1 MRRILWLAMLMSGLL
16 AIGVHAQSEQ
26 AESEESRPKVAVIP
40 IDGAISPATA
50 DYLESTHSD
59 AVANGASA
67 IVIELDTPGG
77 LATAMRTMIQTILQ
91 SSVPVIT
98 WVSPEGA
105 RAASAGTYLLYASH
119 IAAMAPATNLGAAT
133 PVQIGGGGGSN
144 PLPGDGGSG
153 DQGEKGD
160 TDGDKAGDQ
169 PSEGASDADAE
180 DKATASAEGA
190 DDAAPEDKAG
200 EASASES
207 EGGKSASEKKAI
219 NDAVAYIR
227 SLAEKR
233 GRNADWAE
241 EAVREGASL
250 SADAAVERNVVDL
263 MASSL
268 DELLRAASGRE
279 VSLASGATQVLE
291 LENADIQRYEPG
303 WRYQFLA
310 IITNPTV
317 AYVLMM
323 IGIYGLLLE
332 GYSPGAILPGTVGVI
347 ALLMALYAFQLMP
360 VNYAGLALIVVGIVL
375 MIAEALAP
383 SFGILGFGGIA
394 GFILGSIFLMDSDV
408 PGYDINLGVIVGLSL
423 GSALLLGITFYLLY
437 RSRRARVTTGE
448 EGTLDGQR
456 GEVIQFDNGR
466 GWVMVNGER
475 WQCRSKQ
482 PLEPGQR
489 IRILRHEGFT
499 VEVAPE
505 PDRDT
510 HASGHSADPP

>member
-1 MRRILWLAMLMSGLL
+1 MRRVLWLAVLMSGVLGL
-16 AIGVHAQSEQ
+16 GVHAQQ
-26 AESEESRPKVAVIP
+26 AGDESASTDRPKVAVLP
-40 IDGAISPATA
+40 INGAISPATA
-50 DYLESTHSD
+50 DFLESTHRQ
-59 AVANGASA
+59 AVADGAA
-67 IVIELDTPGG
+67 AVVIELDTPGG
-77 LATAMRTMIQTILQ
+77 LATAMRDMIQTILQ

-119 IAAMAPATNLGAAT
+119 ISAMAPATNLGAAT
-133 PVQIGGGGGSN
+133 PVQIGGGGASPMPTDRGGEESQKPNAGEGGSEA
-144 PLPGDGGSG
+144 PKAEETSEDGAGAGDG
-153 DQGEKGD
+153 D
-160 TDGDKAGDQ
+160 T
-169 PSEGASDADAE
+169 
-180 DKATASAEGA
+180 TANE
-190 DDAAPEDKAG
+190 
-200 EASASES
+200 
-207 EGGKSASEKKAI
+207 EGGSDLSASEKKAI

-250 SADAAVERNVVDL
+250 SAEAAVEKNVVDL
-263 MASSL
+263 TATSL
-268 DELLRAASGRE
+268 DELLRAVSGRE
-279 VSLASGATQVLE
+279 VALASGATQVLA

-303 WRYQFLA
+303 WRYQFLS

-383 SFGILGFGGIA
+383 SFGILGFGGITA
-394 GFILGSIFLMDSDV
+394 FVLGSIFLMDSDV
-408 PGYDINLGVIVGLSL
+408 PGYDINLGVIIGLSL
-423 GSALLLGITFYLLY
+423 SAALLLGITFYLLY
-437 RSRRARVTTGE
+437 RSRRARITTGE
-448 EGTLDGQR
+448 EGTLDGEP
-456 GEVIQFDNGR
+456 GEITQFENGR

-475 WQCRSKQ
+475 WQCRSDHA
-482 PLEPGQR
+482 LTPGQR
-489 IRILRHEGFT
+489 VRIQRHKGFT
-499 VEVAPE
+499 VDVVPE
-505 PDRDT
+505 
-510 HASGHSADPP
+510 

>member
-1 MRRILWLAMLMSGLL
+1 MRRVMWLAVLMSGLFG
-16 AIGVHAQSEQ
+16 IVVHAQSEKTV
-26 AESEESRPKVAVIP
+26 AEEGRPQVAVIP
-40 IDGAISPATA
+40 INGAISPATA
-50 DYLESTHSD
+50 DFLESTHRE
-59 AVANGASA
+59 AVSNGASA
-67 IVIELDTPGG
+67 VVIELDTPGG
-77 LATAMRTMIQTILQ
+77 LATAMRDMIQTILQ

-133 PVQIGGGGGSN
+133 PVQIGGGGAS
-144 PLPGDGGSG
+144 PMPTDRGGA
-153 DQGEKGD
+153 DKGKD
-160 TDGDKAGDQ
+160 DKAKDEAGGA
-169 PSEGASDADAE
+169 GASEATSESGSESGQEKAE
-180 DKATASAEGA
+180 ESG
-190 DDAAPEDKAG
+190 
-200 EASASES
+200 ASE
-207 EGGKSASEKKAI
+207 EGSSKSASEKKAI

-241 EAVREGASL
+241 EAVREGSSL
-250 SADAAVERNVVDL
+250 SAEAAVERNVVDL
-263 MASSL
+263 TASSL
-268 DELLRAASGRE
+268 DQLLRAVSGRE
-279 VSLASGATQVLE
+279 VSLASGATQVIA
-291 LENADIQRYEPG
+291 LENADIRRYEPG
-303 WRYQFLA
+303 WRYQFLS

-347 ALLMALYAFQLMP
+347 ALVMALYAFQLMP

-408 PGYDINLGVIVGLSL
+408 PGYDINLGVIIGLSL
-423 GSALLLGITFYLLY
+423 GAALLLGITFYLLY
-437 RSRRARVTTGE
+437 RSRRAQITTGE
-448 EGTLDGQR
+448 EGTLDGQH
-456 GEVIQFDNGR
+456 GEVTQFENGR

-475 WQCRSKQ
+475 WQCRSTHALKA
-482 PLEPGQR
+482 GQR
-489 IRILRHEGFT
+489 VRIVRHEGFT
-499 VEVAPE
+499 VDVEPE
-505 PDRDT
+505 PERGTLGSDP
-510 HASGHSADPP
+510 SADSP

>member
-1 MRRILWLAMLMSGLL
+1 MRRFLWLTVCLSGALGL
-16 AIGVHAQSEQ
+16 GVHAQQSG
-26 AESEESRPKVAVIP
+26 ESSADAPPKVAVLP
-40 IDGAISPATA
+40 INGAISPATA
-50 DYLESTHSD
+50 DYLKSRQSQ
-59 AVANGASA
+59 AVADGAAA

-77 LATAMRTMIQTILQ
+77 LETAMRDMIQTILQ

-119 IAAMAPATNLGAAT
+119 VAAMAPATNLGAAT
-133 PVQIGGGGGSN
+133 PVQIGGGGARPAPTDSGSN
-144 PLPGDGGSG
+144 DGGEAPGEGSSEAESSAGDASPTKPGEEKEAGSG
-153 DQGEKGD
+153 
-160 TDGDKAGDQ
+160 TTPDKAD
-169 PSEGASDADAE
+169 SDL
-180 DKATASAEGA
+180 
-190 DDAAPEDKAG
+190 
-200 EASASES
+200 
-207 EGGKSASEKKAI
+207 SASEKKAI
-219 NDAVAYIR
+219 NDAVAFIR

-263 MASSL
+263 IAGTM
-268 DELLRAASGRE
+268 DELLAAVSGRE
-279 VSLASGATQVLE
+279 ISLASGATQVLA
-291 LENADIQRYEPG
+291 LENATIQRYDPG

-383 SFGILGFGGIA
+383 SFGILGFGGLA
-394 GFILGSIFLMDSDV
+394 AFVLGSIFLMDSDV

-423 GSALLLGITFYLLY
+423 SAALLLGITFYLLY
-437 RSRRARVTTGE
+437 RSRRARITTGE
-448 EGTLDGQR
+448 EGTLDGES
-456 GEVIQFDNGR
+456 GEITQFENGR
-466 GWVMVNGER
+466 GWVLVNGER
-475 WQCRSKQ
+475 WQCRSEH
-482 PLEPGQR
+482 PLQPGQR
-489 IRILRHEGFT
+489 VRIERHQGFT
-499 VEVAPE
+499 VVVAPE
-505 PDRDT
+505 PESGT
-510 HASGHSADPP
+510 FATGHSADSA

>member
-1 MRRILWLAMLMSGLL
+1 MRRILWLAVLMSGVLGL
-16 AIGVHAQSEQ
+16 GVHAQQTGSENT
-26 AESEESRPKVAVIP
+26 EETRPKIAVVP
-40 IDGAISPATA
+40 INGAISPATA
-50 DYLESTHSD
+50 DFLESTHSK
-59 AVANGASA
+59 AVSDGAA
-67 IVIELDTPGG
+67 AVVIELDTPGG
-77 LATAMRTMIQTILQ
+77 LATAMRDMIQTILQ

-133 PVQIGGGGGSN
+133 PVQIGGGGAS
-144 PLPGDGGSG
+144 PMP
-153 DQGEKGD
+153 
-160 TDGDKAGDQ
+160 TDRGGDKGSEK
-169 PSEGASDADAE
+169 PSEGENADETTSKQASAQEDDATADGDAPADA
-180 DKATASAEGA
+180 AT
-190 DDAAPEDKAG
+190 DPDL
-200 EASASES
+200 
-207 EGGKSASEKKAI
+207 SASEKKAI

-241 EAVREGASL
+241 EAVREGSSL
-250 SADAAVERNVVDL
+250 SAEAAVERNVVDL
-263 MASSL
+263 TAASL
-268 DELLRAASGRE
+268 DELLRAVSGRE
-279 VSLASGATQVLE
+279 VALASGATQVLA

-303 WRYQFLA
+303 WRYQFLS

-383 SFGILGFGGIA
+383 SFGILGFGGITA
-394 GFILGSIFLMDSDV
+394 FVLGSIFLMDSDV
-408 PGYDINLGVIVGLSL
+408 PGYDINLGVIIGLSL
-423 GSALLLGITFYLLY
+423 SAALLLGITFYLLY
-437 RSRRARVTTGE
+437 RSRRARITTGE
-448 EGTLDGQR
+448 EGTLDGEP
-456 GEVIQFDNGR
+456 GEITQFENGR

-475 WQCRSKQ
+475 WQCRSGHA
-482 PLEPGQR
+482 LEPGQR
-489 IRILRHEGFT
+489 VRIQRHQGFT
-499 VEVAPE
+499 VDVVPE
-505 PDRDT
+505 SSSDSLATRQSPD
-510 HASGHSADPP
+510 SA

>member
-1 MRRILWLAMLMSGLL
+1 MRRFMWLAVLMSGVFGLV
-16 AIGVHAQSEQ
+16 VHAQSEKP
-26 AESEESRPKVAVIP
+26 AAAESRPQVAVIP
-40 IDGAISPATA
+40 INGAISPATA
-50 DYLESTHSD
+50 DFLESTHSD
-59 AVANGASA
+59 AVSNGAA
-67 IVIELDTPGG
+67 AVVIELDTPGG
-77 LATAMRTMIQTILQ
+77 LATAMRDMIQTILQ

-105 RAASAGTYLLYASH
+105 RAASAGTYILYASH

-133 PVQIGGGGGSN
+133 PVQIGGGGAS
-144 PLPGDGGSG
+144 PMPTDRGGTDKG
-153 DQGEKGD
+153 KDEKSQDD
-160 TDGDKAGDQ
+160 TDGEAGSKTSSD
-169 PSEGASDADAE
+169 SGAASGE
-180 DKATASAEGA
+180 DKAEESTASE
-190 DDAAPEDKAG
+190 
-200 EASASES
+200 ES
-207 EGGKSASEKKAI
+207 SGKSASEKKAI

-241 EAVREGASL
+241 SSVREGASL
-250 SADAAVERNVVDL
+250 SAESAVERNVVDL
-263 MASSL
+263 TASSL
-268 DELLRAASGRE
+268 DELLRAINGRE
-279 VSLASGATQVLE
+279 VSLASGATQVIALE
-291 LENADIQRYEPG
+291 DADIRRYEPG
-303 WRYQFLA
+303 WRYQFLS

-347 ALLMALYAFQLMP
+347 ALVMALYAFQLMP

-408 PGYDINLGVIVGLSL
+408 PGYDINLGVIIGLSL
-423 GSALLLGITFYLLY
+423 GAALLLGITFYLLY
-437 RSRRARVTTGE
+437 RSRRAQITTGE

-456 GEVIQFDNGR
+456 GQITQFENGR

-475 WQCRSKQ
+475 WQCRSSQ
-482 PLEPGQR
+482 SLAEGQR
-489 IRILRHEGFT
+489 VRIIRHEGFT
-499 VEVAPE
+499 VDVEAE
-505 PDRDT
+505 
-510 HASGHSADPP
+510 S